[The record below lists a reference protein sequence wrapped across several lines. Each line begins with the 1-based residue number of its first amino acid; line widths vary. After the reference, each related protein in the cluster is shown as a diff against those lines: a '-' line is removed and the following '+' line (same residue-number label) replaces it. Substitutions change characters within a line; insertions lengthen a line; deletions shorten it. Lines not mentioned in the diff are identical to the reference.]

1 MKLSKTTQTQE
12 VAKHYTELIIK
23 RFGFLTDDSIPKN
36 NAAFVIDGIRVFDA
50 AYGGFVF
57 NFYISSE
64 VYIVFKK
71 AVYSNSETRYFVGI
85 YATKATDIQIKPLY
99 DLVVA
104 MYGDAAKQL
113 KAKYKIKSNS
123 K

>member
-12 VAKHYTELIIK
+12 VAKRYTELIIK

-99 DLVVA
+99 DLIVA

-113 KAKYKIKSNS
+113 KEKCKIKN